1 MRIIVIGAGIGGLAA
16 ALTLGRSG
24 FEVQLFEQ
32 ASVLREIGAGVQI
45 NPNATRI
52 RDWRTITCPS
62 AQRWMTTAARSHS
75 ETAQRLLKSEST
87 GADHA
92 IAGFPNS
99 GFRKFLLRRLQ
110 LLKTRNVRSGFGEP
124 AQERRQTST
133 NAVDV
138 EGRYLHGLPIS
149 P

>member
-62 AQRWMTTAARSHS
+62 AQGWMTTAARSHS

-87 GADHA
+87 GQ
-92 IAGFPNS
+92 IT
-99 GFRKFLLRRLQ
+99 L
-110 LLKTRNVRSGFGEP
+110 
-124 AQERRQTST
+124 
-133 NAVDV
+133 
-138 EGRYLHGLPIS
+138 
-149 P
+149 